1 MAELF
6 RPVPPP
12 ADETATPVRGR
23 LLWFALIAVVSALI
37 VAAVA
42 YVLRFLLG

>member
-12 ADETATPVRGR
+12 AEEGAAPVRKR
-23 LLWFALIAVVSALI
+23 FLWFALVAVVGALV